1 MAQFLK
7 LVAQDIYNKFKNN
20 LEDKIVV
27 LPSKR
32 PEYYLY
38 RYLSQI
44 SPNEIL
50 APKVTTLNELVE
62 NWSNLITVSNLE
74 LVYHLYIVYKKHLPG
89 SETFDDFYFWGEV
102 ILSDFND
109 IDKALANPEEIFT
122 LIENIK
128 QIEEIFDDKELA
140 STIERFWKTFY
151 SDENTKI
158 KERFLKFWK
167 KLLPIYKD
175 YNKYLIDRK
184 IAYHGNSIKNALD
197 NLNSGNVI
205 LPDTDFIFVGFDYL
219 TNAEKAILQFI
230 KNNGKAHFYW
240 DYDELYLDKKYE
252 AGYHIRE
259 NLKLFPSNLD
269 KSNFNNFSKSKSVD
283 IQETPGM
290 SSVAQLAIDNA
301 TEKHL
306 SDNSNPDFTA
316 IVLADTNI
324 LQPMLSK
331 LPKYNGI
338 NITTGWQVKYS
349 SSAAFASIFLNLW
362 RQQTNSKNQ
371 GRFSVELLL
380 SLANSKGITDNDSTS
395 ITEKCKGKIFVDVD
409 EFQSSAWLHKS
420 LLIENETVPSKLSN
434 ILKNYIA
441 VFKESYNRETPQNTF
456 DIESA
461 QHIITHLNQFSN
473 VIKSCDLQLDT
484 NIQTKLIERLIN
496 NLSVPFE
503 GSPVSG
509 IQITSISET
518 KCLDFENVIIAGA
531 NEGALPSTSRQIS
544 HIPYSIRKSYGLTT
558 FEDNVNITAYHVYRL
573 MQRSKNITF
582 IVNTDEQEIEKT
594 DSTRFLQQF
603 IAEQMWDFKPKK
615 TYGFQIVSK
624 LPQPISYTWDE
635 KVSAYMEDIQ
645 VKGLSP
651 TVINTYID
659 CPLKFYFKYPCKL
672 NEPIVIEN
680 VIDNRVFGDLL
691 HKAIEDLYRNFVGKT
706 ISAKQFNNLS
716 NSIVKERVVKV
727 AATVEEFNIH
737 SGYNK
742 LLQQIVIEY
751 ITQIIEIDKL
761 SAPIQIIN
769 LEKDEKSFFQIY
781 EEEKTKQILLRGN
794 IDRIDKVGSKT
805 RILDYKTGN
814 PDINIADDLTNL
826 FDNTKTKRN
835 REALQTFI
843 YAMLYSSSPNAP
855 TPDDIKM
862 GLIISRKITDNNFS
876 FFHPNG
882 CPNSHILL
890 SDIIEPFKE
899 NLKTVLENMFNKENY
914 FEQTENNNTCMYC
927 PYKQICQR

>member
-1 MAQFLK
+1 MVQFLK
-7 LVAQDIYNKFKNN
+7 LVAQDIYDKFKNN
-20 LEDKIVV
+20 FEDKIVV

-44 SPNEIL
+44 SSNEIL

-62 NWSNLITVSNLE
+62 SWSNLITVSNLE

-102 ILSDFND
+102 LLSDFND
-109 IDKALANPEEIFT
+109 IDKALAKPEEIFS

-128 QIEEIFDDKELA
+128 QIEDTFDDKELA
-140 STIERFWKTFY
+140 NTIERFWKTFY
-151 SDENTKI
+151 SDENTEI
-158 KERFLKFWK
+158 KERFLEFWK
-167 KLLPIYKD
+167 NLLPIYKD
-175 YNKYLIDRK
+175 YNKYLSEK
-184 IAYHGNSIKNALD
+184 GIAYHGKNIKNSLD
-197 NLNSGNVI
+197 NLKSGNVT
-205 LPDTDFIFVGFDYL
+205 LPNTDFIFVGFDYL
-219 TNAEKAILQFI
+219 TNAEKSILQFI
-230 KNNGKAHFYW
+230 KNSGKAQFYC

-259 NLKLFPSNLD
+259 NLKLFPSALD
-269 KSNFNNFSKSKSVD
+269 KSNFENFERSKSVD
-283 IQETPGM
+283 IYETPGM
-290 SSVAQLAIDNA
+290 SSVAQLAINCA

-338 NITTGWQVKYS
+338 NITTGWPVKYS
-349 SSAAFASIFLNLW
+349 SSAAFASNFLNLW
-362 RQQTNSKNQ
+362 IQQTNSKNQ
-371 GRFSVELLL
+371 KRFSVELLL
-380 SLANSKGITDNDSTS
+380 SLANSKGITHNDSAL
-395 ITEKCKGKIFVDVD
+395 ITEKCKGKIFVDID
-409 EFQSSAWLHKS
+409 EFQSSSWLYKS
-420 LLIENETVPSKLSN
+420 LLFENETVSSKLSD

-441 VFKESYNRETPQNTF
+441 VCKESCENKTVQNSF

-473 VIKSCDLQLDT
+473 VIKSFDIQLEI
-484 NIQTKLIERLIN
+484 NVQAKLIERLIN

-509 IQITSISET
+509 IQITSIAET

-531 NEGALPSTSRQIS
+531 NEGMLPSTSRQIS

-558 FEDNVNITAYHVYRL
+558 FEDNINITAYHVYRL

-582 IVNTDEQEIEKT
+582 IVNSDEQEIDKAEP
-594 DSTRFLQQF
+594 TRFLQQF
-603 IAEQMWDFKPKK
+603 IAEQKWDFKPKRAHS
-615 TYGFQIVSK
+615 FQIVSK
-624 LPQPISYTWDE
+624 LPQPTFFPWDE
-635 KVSAYMEDIQ
+635 KVSAYMKEVQI
-645 VKGLSP
+645 KGLSP

-659 CPLKFYFKYPCKL
+659 CPLKFYFKYPCNL
-672 NEPIVIEN
+672 EEPITIEN
-680 VIDNRVFGDLL
+680 VIDNRVFGNLL
-691 HKAIEDLYRNFVGKT
+691 HKAIEDLYKGFIGKT
-706 ISAKQFNNLS
+706 ISATHFDNLLKS
-716 NSIVKERVVKV
+716 KTIKERVEKV
-727 AATVEEFNIH
+727 AANLEEFNIH

-742 LLQQIVIEY
+742 LLQEIVIEY

-761 SAPIQIIN
+761 NAPIQIID
-769 LEKDEKSFFQIY
+769 LEKKVKSSFQIF
-781 EEEKTKQILLRGN
+781 EGEKAKQIQLKGD
-794 IDRIDKVGSKT
+794 IDRIDKVGDKT

-814 PDINIADDLTNL
+814 PSINIAKDLTNL
-826 FDNTKTKRN
+826 FDSTRTRN
-835 REALQTFI
+835 REALQTLI
-843 YAMLYSSSPNAP
+843 YAMLYSSYPNAP
-855 TPDDIKM
+855 TPDDIKI

-882 CPNSHILL
+882 QPNSPIHL

-899 NLKTVLENMFNKENY
+899 NLKTVLENLFNENNR
-914 FEQTENNNTCMYC
+914 FDQTENSNTCVYC